1 MTRGSA
7 AEVAGDIHRRW
18 RFYTTSAG
26 RTPVLDFLRGLLA
39 AHPGDA
45 AQIAE
50 EMEHVRRQGLR
61 AARKLTGDLYEVRV
75 DGDKVIYRVLFSVE
89 GEKGRILLAIEAFS
103 KKTQKT
109 PPQTIALAARAA
121 RGLAWP
127 GSVQAIEAPILTYHC

>member
-1 MTRGSA
+1 MTARGA
-7 AEVAGDIHRRW
+7 APEVAGDVHRRW

-26 RTPVLDFLRGLLA
+26 RKPVLEFLRGLLS

-50 EMEHVRRQGLR
+50 EMEHVRHQGLR

-75 DGDKVIYRVLFSVE
+75 DGNRVIYRVLFSVE

-109 PPQTIALAARAA
+109 PPQTIALAERRLADW
-121 RGLAWP
+121 RGRGESKQP
-127 GSVQAIEAPILTYHC
+127 KHQS